1 VTDEEQNK
9 PLHEV
14 EGVMKIVVQVCD
26 TDRAIH
32 AFGLM
37 ASKVDAK
44 LSHPP
49 SGVKLNDALTDD

>member
-14 EGVMKIVVQVCD
+14 EGVMKTVVQVCD

-49 SGVKLNDALTDD
+49 SGDEIK